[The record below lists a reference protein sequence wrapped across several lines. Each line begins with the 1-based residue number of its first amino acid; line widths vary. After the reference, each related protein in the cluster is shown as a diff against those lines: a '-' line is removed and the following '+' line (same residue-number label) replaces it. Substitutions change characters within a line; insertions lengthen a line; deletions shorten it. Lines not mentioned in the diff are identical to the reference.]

1 MDFIQHPSYFEQMHD
16 IALILWKLTMEN
28 MNKLLKRLG
37 LQCIS
42 FERLQTSGRIN
53 LIFNLKAHT
62 KTSSYIEFIL
72 KVSNPHCYWKEHRIK
87 NEVNTM
93 QYLLEPTTIPLPKI
107 FDYSV
112 DFKTSILSC
121 EYILMEK
128 IHGNTLESIIEKC
141 LIKFWLKTAIE
152 MSDYVKQLRQIKLPQ
167 TNKIGSFCSREMFLG
182 GSIED
187 GPTLGPFLTLK
198 EYIIEHLRWVIRR
211 IQTDEQLFEIGE
223 HLILSL

>member
-1 MDFIQHPSYFEQMHD
+1 MIYFHTMDFIQHPSYSEQMHD

-28 MNKLLKRLG
+28 MNKLLKRLE

-112 DFKTSILSC
+112 DFKTMSDQILV
-121 EYILMEK
+121 
-128 IHGNTLESIIEKC
+128 
-141 LIKFWLKTAIE
+141 KTAIE

>member
-1 MDFIQHPSYFEQMHD
+1 MDFIQHPSYSEQMHD

-28 MNKLLKRLG
+28 MNKLLKRLE

-72 KVSNPHCYWKEHRIK
+72 KVSNPHCYWKKHRIK
-87 NEVNTM
+87 NEVNIM
-93 QYLLEPTTIPLPKI
+93 QYLLEHTTIPLPKI

-112 DFKTSILSC
+112 DFKTMSDQILV
-121 EYILMEK
+121 
-128 IHGNTLESIIEKC
+128 
-141 LIKFWLKTAIE
+141 KTAIE

>member
-128 IHGNTLESIIEKC
+128 IHGNTLESIIEKVSDQI
-141 LIKFWLKTAIE
+141 LVKTAIE
-152 MSDYVKQLRQIKLPQ
+152 MTDYVKH
-167 TNKIGSFCSREMFLG
+167 REMFLG